1 VLSSEICPEL
11 IMSEISTTP
20 LTAADGTPLK
30 KKLAQAMFRSR
41 VRAVGLVLPLLGFV
55 FASFVFPILALM
67 WQGVYNDTFE
77 RLMPNLTEEL
87 RIWDGVSEP
96 TEEMYALLVLDL
108 KQNRADRTIGKVAS
122 RVNQELSGTR
132 SLFTSTARKVEKI
145 EPPYRESLIK
155 IKKKWGKLE
164 VWQAMKL
171 TNESLTPGYYATS
184 LDKRY
189 TVDQGFIERDKKRQI
204 YTKLF
209 IRTLF
214 ISGSVM
220 FLCLLLGY
228 PVAYLLA
235 TLPLKY
241 SNLLMIMVLLPFWTS
256 LLVRTTAWIAILQSQ
271 GVVND
276 LLVWVGITADDSRF
290 SLIYNMTGTIIAMTH
305 ILLPFMILPLYSVMK
320 TIPPS
325 YMRAARSLGATPT
338 LAFIRVYMPQTV
350 PGIGAGGL
358 LVFILAIGYYITPA
372 LVGGQDGQL
381 ISNMIAYH
389 MQKSLN
395 WSLAAALGGILL
407 GGVLVLYWA
416 YDRIIGIDN
425 MKLG

>member
-1 VLSSEICPEL
+1 MNNSLASTQL
-11 IMSEISTTP
+11 I
-20 LTAADGTPLK
+20 TAADGTPLK
-30 KKLAQAMFRSR
+30 KKLAQAMFLSR
-41 VRAVGLVLPLLGFV
+41 VRAFSLVLPLLGFV
-55 FASFVFPILALM
+55 LVSFIIPILALM
-67 WQGVYNDTFE
+67 WQGIYNDTFAKFT
-77 RLMPNLTEEL
+77 PNLTQQL
-87 RIWDGVSEP
+87 NDWDGVSKP
-96 TEEMYALLVLDL
+96 TEAMFEALVVDIRTA
-108 KQNRADRTIGKVAS
+108 KKDKTIGRIAT
-122 RVNQELSGTR
+122 RVNQELPGTR
-132 SLFTSTARKVEKI
+132 SLFTSSARKVQKLK
-145 EPPYRESLIK
+145 PPYAVSMVQVN
-155 IKKKWGKLE
+155 KKWGELK

-171 TNESLTPGYYATS
+171 TSQSLTPGFYATA
-184 LDKRY
+184 LDGKY
-189 TVDQGFIERDKKRQI
+189 TVDQGFVSQVENRQI
-204 YTKLF
+204 YVKLF
-209 IRTLF
+209 WRTLL

-220 FLCLLLGY
+220 LLCLLLGY

-235 TLPLKY
+235 TLPLRQ

-256 LLVRTTAWIAILQSQ
+256 LLVRTTAWIALLQSQ
-271 GVVND
+271 GVIND
-276 LLVWVGITADDSRF
+276 ILVWVGVAGDDARL

-325 YMRAARSLGATPT
+325 YMRAARSLGATPA
-338 LAFIRVYMPQTV
+338 LAFVRIYMPQTI